1 MNHERKTASS
11 APAFSS
17 SFSSQHSS
25 NRWPLNIGQRCT
37 AADAPEN
44 TLTALVTRNPRFGL
58 SPDIETYTITAA
70 QNQEEI
76 YA

>member
-17 SFSSQHSS
+17 SFSGQS

-58 SPDIETYTITAA
+58 SPDIETYTIAA
-70 QNQEEI
+70 AENQEEI